1 MLLLDTHV
9 LLWWLDDP
17 SSIAG
22 RTREL
27 IADPGT
33 AVFVSAAAAW
43 EITIKRQL
51 GKLDAPD
58 DLEDAL
64 ERERFQHLP
73 IAMRCPRR
81 GRASADTSFEDAL
94 ERERF
99 QHLPIAMRHALAV
112 AELPP
117 IHADPFDRIQIAQA
131 RLEGLTIVTRDGR
144 IPRYEV
150 PCLRA

>member
-17 SSIAG
+17 SMIAAPA
-22 RTREL
+22 REL
-27 IADPGT
+27 IADPRRP
-33 AVFVSAAAAW
+33 VFVSAAAAL

-73 IAMRCPRR
+73 IAMR
-81 GRASADTSFEDAL
+81 
-94 ERERF
+94 
-99 QHLPIAMRHALAV
+99 HALAM

-117 IHADPFDRIQIAQA
+117 IHEDPFDRIQIAQA